1 MRTVAPPSDIYE
13 QKGVVLV
20 RASRYFLTMGSYFSY
35 VHVNSEGKV
44 DTLNVDL
51 GDSTLE
57 VDGTL
62 AEIFDSRDSW
72 NSTFFELNQNMW
84 KIEPNTAS
92 YFEVD
97 DEFLTQ
103 SFFEIITNGITEP
116 AKIEEEEVDTD
127 WVEALPEEEFTDFI
141 GLHLNYDVNF
151 ASRALIINGFIYG
164 IFYNSGQTILI
175 KMDPDS
181 EFTTPY
187 LETSIA
193 SLSYI
198 CWGSRTSGTD
208 SFFLLQI
215 ETGDYFIFEWLD
227 DRDNEFSW
235 LPENLTINSAVIE
248 FLNFIQTSGEVVNLS
263 RAGMAAAI
271 YDSINGANKEHFL
284 EAHSELSEHDPY
296 ASAEH
301 YYGLQEFEVDLN
313 LYNVPTEI
321 MREIV
326 ESELRELPNEIA
338 QKITWGEY
346 CFETALYAPPETFNE
361 SEWSVIRK
369 YDSFSHHSIE
379 DAYREYDAAASALE
393 NRTEEVAKARQLLG
407 IKKDD
412 LTYLLTKTNE
422 LIKNNPSNEIAYWEA
437 YWVLRD
443 DPSRERLKEA
453 EIQRNLAEEIQ
464 NAVEKLHWPKD
475 WKFNYAPVWLS
486 LGGDALTADRWFK
499 KGWTIETILFR
510 QQLPSAW
517 NGTLTERVRLLD
529 APERLDPF
537 ALY

>member
-1 MRTVAPPSDIYE
+1 M
-13 QKGVVLV
+13 VLV
-20 RASRYFLTMGSYFSY
+20 RASRYFLTMGSYFRY

-116 AKIEEEEVDTD
+116 EKIEEEEVDTD

>member
-1 MRTVAPPSDIYE
+1 M
-13 QKGVVLV
+13 VLV
-20 RASRYFLTMGSYFSY
+20 RASRYFLTMGSYFRY

-346 CFETALYAPPETFNE
+346 CFETAL
-361 SEWSVIRK
+361 
-369 YDSFSHHSIE
+369 
-379 DAYREYDAAASALE
+379 
-393 NRTEEVAKARQLLG
+393 
-407 IKKDD
+407 
-412 LTYLLTKTNE
+412 
-422 LIKNNPSNEIAYWEA
+422 
-437 YWVLRD
+437 
-443 DPSRERLKEA
+443 
-453 EIQRNLAEEIQ
+453 
-464 NAVEKLHWPKD
+464 
-475 WKFNYAPVWLS
+475 
-486 LGGDALTADRWFK
+486 
-499 KGWTIETILFR
+499 
-510 QQLPSAW
+510 
-517 NGTLTERVRLLD
+517 
-529 APERLDPF
+529 
-537 ALY
+537 